1 MEIVVDEHPQFPKE
15 QKIFAL
21 LENNTDLTSADFS
34 MQFQIYNSKWKRRP
48 ENNHKSRQQD
58 QSRTPRCA
66 LSFHGFSHSVSKRSD

>member
-34 MQFQIYNSKWKRRP
+34 SLVY
-48 ENNHKSRQQD
+48 
-58 QSRTPRCA
+58 A
-66 LSFHGFSHSVSKRSD
+66 VSDL